1 MRIAILT
8 TTCLLLAGCAAR
20 EEPQTKPIVAVKVAR
35 VETTDV
41 KVSVQAPAT
50 IHPREQA
57 NIAARIT
64 APIGALRVRKGDS
77 VTAGQVLALLENR
90 DVVAQ
95 RAEAAA
101 AVRDARASLEKTSAG
116 TLPTDV
122 ERARGQL
129 ASAEAALNQA
139 QKIYERRQQ
148 LFKEGAIAGRDLL
161 LSQTDYS
168 KAKTDQEVAKK
179 SLELLEHQSRE
190 QDIRMAQSRLEQAQA
205 RLASVEAQVAYTEI
219 RSPFAGTVTEQFMYP
234 GDMAKP
240 DGPIFTVM
248 DLEVVVARAQVPESQ
263 AAAVRQGQPCAFA
276 PVDSPGAGFSGQVSV
291 VNRAVDLA
299 RRTIE
304 VWCQI
309 PSPKSLRAGAFGSL
323 AIQTGVELNSLSVPL
338 AAVQF
343 VEGVAKGT
351 VLVVDAK
358 RIAHTREVE
367 TGQTFDGKVQ
377 IKRGLTAGEL
387 VVIEGGYGTPDGT
400 EVRWEEPKS

>member
-1 MRIAILT
+1 MRFTFALT
-8 TTCLLLAGCAAR
+8 SCLLLAGCAAR
-20 EEPQTKPIVAVKVAR
+20 QEPESKPVVAVKVAR
-35 VETTDV
+35 VETSDV
-41 KVSVQAPAT
+41 QISVQAPAT
-50 IHPREQA
+50 IFPREQA

-64 APIGALRVRKGDS
+64 APISALGVRKGDD
-77 VTAGQVLALLENR
+77 VKAGQVLALLENR
-90 DVVAQ
+90 DLLAQ

-101 AVRDARASLEKTSAG
+101 GVTDARASLEKTSAG

-148 LFKEGAIAGRDLL
+148 LFKEGAIPGRDLL
-161 LSQTDYS
+161 LSQTDYA
-168 KAKTDQEVAKK
+168 KAKTDYEVARK
-179 SLELLEHQSRE
+179 SLELLEQRSRE
-190 QDIRMAQSRLEQAQA
+190 QDLRMAQSRLEQAQA
-205 RLASVEAQVAYTEI
+205 RLASAEAQVVFTEI

-240 DGPIFTVM
+240 DAPLFTVM
-248 DLEVVVARAQVPESQ
+248 DLSVVVARAQVPEAQ
-263 AAAVRQGQPCAFA
+263 AAAIRQGQACVFT
-276 PVDSPGAGFSGQVSV
+276 PVDSPGAAFPGQVSV

-309 PSPKSLRAGAFGSL
+309 PSPKSLRAGAFGHL
-323 AIQTGVELNSLSVPL
+323 AIRTGVEPNSLSVPL

-343 VEGVAKGT
+343 LEGTAKGT

-367 TGQTFDGKVQ
+367 TGQTFQNRVQ

-387 VVIEGGYGTPDGT
+387 VVVEGGYGTPDGT

>member
-1 MRIAILT
+1 
-8 TTCLLLAGCAAR
+8 
-20 EEPQTKPIVAVKVAR
+20 
-35 VETTDV
+35 
-41 KVSVQAPAT
+41 
-50 IHPREQA
+50 
-57 NIAARIT
+57 
-64 APIGALRVRKGDS
+64 
-77 VTAGQVLALLENR
+77 
-90 DVVAQ
+90 
-95 RAEAAA
+95 
-101 AVRDARASLEKTSAG
+101 
-116 TLPTDV
+116 V

-148 LFKEGAIAGRDLL
+148 LFKDGAIPGRDLL

-205 RLASVEAQVAYTEI
+205 RLASVDAQVAYTEI

-276 PVDSPGAGFSGQVSV
+276 PVDSPGVGFSGQVSV

-304 VWCQI
+304 VWCLI
-309 PSPKSLRAGAFGSL
+309 PNPKSLRAGAFGNL

-343 VEGVAKGT
+343 VEGAAKGT
-351 VLVVDAK
+351 VLVVDGK

-367 TGQTFDGKVQ
+367 TGQTFQGRVQ
-377 IKRGLTAGEL
+377 IKRGLTSGEL
-387 VVIEGGYGTPDGT
+387 VVVEGGYGTPDGT
-400 EVRWEEPKS
+400 EVRWEEPKP